1 MTASDATATIKKGN
15 SEPSFDKT
23 AQRIL
28 NLFFVLNSSPE
39 PLTTEQIVLD
49 SDLGYGSGNIDSDKR
64 KFRRDRDKLL
74 ERGILIKEVR
84 PAGAQETEESSWT
97 IDREHTFAAGGLIT
111 ADDADILLNAIDQT
125 IAAGSSTFAAPL
137 ADIRSKIAYLTGRT
151 TADEAPIR
159 RSPTGDAVW
168 SAFAERCA
176 LRFLYQNGRGEQ
188 KERTVCVYG
197 MFEREGVAY
206 FCGLDNATDDIRT
219 FRCDRIV
226 RAWRPSKAYAIP
238 ADFNLN
244 DYLFFEFDFADRPP
258 VAATFSFA
266 PQTQIDMINGLTRG
280 RGELA
285 HTDSGWTWTVDVRDL
300 EAAASFCMA
309 HAMDGMR
316 PMAPKSLKQAWN
328 HLIERTVHE
337 HARA

>member
-1 MTASDATATIKKGN
+1 MDNRPRAHVCGRR
-15 SEPSFDKT
+15 PHHRRRRRYP
-23 AQRIL
+23 AQRYRPD
-28 NLFFVLNSSPE
+28 NS
-39 PLTTEQIVLD
+39 
-49 SDLGYGSGNIDSDKR
+49 G
-64 KFRRDRDKLL
+64 
-74 ERGILIKEVR
+74 
-84 PAGAQETEESSWT
+84 
-97 IDREHTFAAGGLIT
+97 
-111 ADDADILLNAIDQT
+111 
-125 IAAGSSTFAAPL
+125 GSSTFAAPL

-159 RSPTGDAVW
+159 RSPTVDAVW

>member
-1 MTASDATATIKKGN
+1 MD
-15 SEPSFDKT
+15 
-23 AQRIL
+23 
-28 NLFFVLNSSPE
+28 
-39 PLTTEQIVLD
+39 
-49 SDLGYGSGNIDSDKR
+49 
-64 KFRRDRDKLL
+64 
-74 ERGILIKEVR
+74 EV
-84 PAGAQETEESSWT
+84 
-97 IDREHTFAAGGLIT
+97 
-111 ADDADILLNAIDQT
+111 
-125 IAAGSSTFAAPL
+125 
-137 ADIRSKIAYLTGRT
+137 
-151 TADEAPIR
+151 PIR
-159 RSPTGDAVW
+159 RSPTVDAVW

-206 FCGLDNATDDIRT
+206 FCGLDNVTDGIRT

-285 HTDSGWTWTVDVRDL
+285 HTDAGWTWTVDVRDL

-309 HAMDGMR
+309 HAVDGMR
-316 PMAPKSLKQAWN
+316 PVAPKSLKQAWN
-328 HLIERTVHE
+328 RLIERTVHE

>member
-1 MTASDATATIKKGN
+1 MDNRPRAHVCSRWPHHRRRRRHPTQRHRPDASG
-15 SEPSFDKT
+15 
-23 AQRIL
+23 R
-28 NLFFVLNSSPE
+28 LFHLCRAACRYSLQNCLPHRHV
-39 PLTTEQIVLD
+39 
-49 SDLGYGSGNIDSDKR
+49 GSGRSTDQPLSHRPCGMERLCRAMRAAIFISER
-64 KFRRDRDKLL
+64 TRR
-74 ERGILIKEVR
+74 
-84 PAGAQETEESSWT
+84 
-97 IDREHTFAAGGLIT
+97 
-111 ADDADILLNAIDQT
+111 
-125 IAAGSSTFAAPL
+125 
-137 ADIRSKIAYLTGRT
+137 
-151 TADEAPIR
+151 
-159 RSPTGDAVW
+159 
-168 SAFAERCA
+168 AERTYR
-176 LRFLYQNGRGEQ
+176 LRLRHVRARGRGVLL
-188 KERTVCVYG
+188 RP
-197 MFEREGVAY
+197 
-206 FCGLDNATDDIRT
+206 DNATDDIRT

-258 VAATFSFA
+258 VAATFSFG

-285 HTDSGWTWTVDVRDL
+285 HTDAGWTWTVDVRDL

>member
-1 MTASDATATIKKGN
+1 
-15 SEPSFDKT
+15 
-23 AQRIL
+23 
-28 NLFFVLNSSPE
+28 
-39 PLTTEQIVLD
+39 
-49 SDLGYGSGNIDSDKR
+49 
-64 KFRRDRDKLL
+64 
-74 ERGILIKEVR
+74 
-84 PAGAQETEESSWT
+84 
-97 IDREHTFAAGGLIT
+97 
-111 ADDADILLNAIDQT
+111 
-125 IAAGSSTFAAPL
+125 
-137 ADIRSKIAYLTGRT
+137 
-151 TADEAPIR
+151 
-159 RSPTGDAVW
+159 
-168 SAFAERCA
+168 
-176 LRFLYQNGRGEQ
+176 
-188 KERTVCVYG
+188 

-226 RAWRPSKAYAIP
+226 RAWRPSKAYSIP

-280 RGELA
+280 RGELT
-285 HTDSGWTWTVDVRDL
+285 HTDAGWTWTVDVRDL

-316 PMAPKSLKQAWN
+316 PIAPKSLKQAWN

-337 HARA
+337 YARA